1 MAPVGRMADF
11 VQHAQQLGRLRRRQP
26 VADAAGPLLAGGR
39 GHDLVNPLRQPPESE
54 RARYRDQ
61 FAERFLS
68 ADFLFS
74 IYFKTT

>member
-1 MAPVGRMADF
+1 MSITFNARW
-11 VQHAQQLGRLRRRQP
+11 RRSRFHRIS
-26 VADAAGPLLAGGR
+26 R
-39 GHDLVNPLRQPPESE
+39 GHDPEIEPPESE

-74 IYFKTT
+74 IYFKAT